1 MVVLYHA
8 MQKLMGRLIVNL
20 QQQFLSIVLKQK
32 AVDSA
37 WMAEGLGVTMSLLKE
52 YGGQ

>member
-1 MVVLYHA
+1 MEH
-8 MQKLMGRLIVNL
+8 QKLSIQIRVVNL

-37 WMAEGLGVTMSLLKE
+37 WMAEALGVTMSLLKE